1 MFQSQF
7 TLKIRLI
14 ILSTLVSY
22 NLLHKSIGVWNQG
35 GKSLEPIIDEKVQT
49 LLSSYEDKPV
59 YLHVETTNGAYAA
72 HFDQRVFN
80 AGTFLRNIQVTFEHA
95 QLKGGN
101 KDPYRVGLKLKDG
114 GWVYVQGLTHY
125 EINEQ
130 GEFLLA
136 GFNYEGQLAAAL
148 EISTQPFKA

>member
-1 MFQSQF
+1 M
-7 TLKIRLI
+7 
-14 ILSTLVSY
+14 
-22 NLLHKSIGVWNQG
+22 
-35 GKSLEPIIDEKVQT
+35 EPIIDEKVQT

-114 GWVYVQGLTHY
+114 GLVYVQGLTHY